1 MALCR
6 AAYVES
12 VRMAA
17 LETGAACVDGRGWRV
32 MDEQKQ
38 KQPVFRRA
46 KPFLLKD
53 ILPLIRSS
61 GYSHKDE
68 SGYTVKLSPEC
79 EEWTHV
85 IFNVNSGFL
94 DLLGQ
99 LTVTDLDCDDDGIR
113 LWVKTDDYNWFAPSE
128 KPSTIGKPMTNAD
141 RIRSMTDE
149 ELAQVLRNPCDIGEH
164 IPAEWCRSR
173 GCGYQCSLDWLR
185 QEAT

>member
-1 MALCR
+1 
-6 AAYVES
+6 
-12 VRMAA
+12 
-17 LETGAACVDGRGWRV
+17 

-99 LTVTDLDCDDDGIR
+99 LTVTDIDCDDDGIR

-128 KPSTIGKPMTNAD
+128 KPSTIGKPMTNAN
-141 RIRSMTDE
+141 RIRAMRDE
-149 ELAQVLRNPCDIGEH
+149 ELAELLRD
-164 IPAEWCRSR
+164 
-173 GCGYQCSLDWLR
+173 YQCNTCDFSGFCEETDKCKEEIFKWLA
-185 QEAT
+185 QEVQQ

>member
-1 MALCR
+1 
-6 AAYVES
+6 
-12 VRMAA
+12 
-17 LETGAACVDGRGWRV
+17 

-99 LTVTDLDCDDDGIR
+99 LTVTDIDCDDDGIR

-128 KPSTIGKPMTNAD
+128 KPPTIGKHMTNAD

-149 ELAQVLRNPCDIGEH
+149 ELANCITDDLCDRVCHSPLSCDGNCEIQVL
-164 IPAEWCRSR
+164 A
-173 GCGYQCSLDWLR
+173 WLR